1 VKITAELSLYPL
13 KNNYEE
19 YIFTFIES
27 LRSYPS
33 VDVVTHSV
41 STFVKGQRKDVFDA
55 IEMAMASVSDVDT
68 FSLVM
73 KIINRDLPI
82 ENGFLIFE

>member
-1 VKITAELSLYPL
+1 
-13 KNNYEE
+13 
-19 YIFTFIES
+19 
-27 LRSYPS
+27 
-33 VDVVTHSV
+33 VVTHSV